1 MVAWCVKERESVNLF
16 HRFRVVFYRSPRL
29 VRAWPASQARASFSR
44 RLKRIL
50 YQHCGSV
57 VVFVVAFSIVTS
69 LVLVTT
75 RYFLLQRAVC

>member
-1 MVAWCVKERESVNLF
+1 MLIYFTVLESFFIGHRDSCVRGLLA
-16 HRFRVVFYRSPRL
+16 RL
-29 VRAWPASQARASFSR
+29 AQVFSR

-75 RYFLLQRAVC
+75 CYFLLQRAVC